1 MTLKYKIY
9 IAAVGVVLVVF
20 ASYSAAS
27 HFQIKRQEAEIE
39 YAKTKADSFQQIA
52 VSKEM
57 EAAEYTAKIAYLE
70 RQLADI
76 QMIKRRQDEE
86 LEKTYV
92 NTRRARAD
100 VKRTRGVRTIDTTA
114 DELCAKLAEIGRG
127 CQ

>member
-52 VSKEM
+52 VSKDDKGRYQLSVI
-57 EAAEYTAKIAYLE
+57 AGDRPGLLARIAHILAQNHVVISSAKI
-70 RQLADI
+70 
-76 QMIKRRQDEE
+76 
-86 LEKTYV
+86 
-92 NTRRARAD
+92 NTLGARAE
-100 VKRTRGVRTIDTTA
+100 DTFWISGTTLEQPQA
-114 DELCAKLAEIGRG
+114 VESLRLELQKVLK
-127 CQ
+127 